1 MKKLIAL
8 MMIIPFMMTACAA
21 QSGKTKVQSK
31 IASYEAEKTLDAV
44 SYTHL
49 RAHET

>member
-21 QSGKTKVQSK
+21 QSGKTKVQNS
-31 IASYEAEKTLDAV
+31 II
-44 SYTHL
+44 
-49 RAHET
+49 